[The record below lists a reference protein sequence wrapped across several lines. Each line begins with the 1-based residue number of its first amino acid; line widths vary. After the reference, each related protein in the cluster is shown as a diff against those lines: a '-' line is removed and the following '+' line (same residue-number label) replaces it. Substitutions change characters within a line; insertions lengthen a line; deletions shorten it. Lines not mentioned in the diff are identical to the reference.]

1 MGDII
6 QLKITLKDT
15 EPAIW
20 REILVDKSTTF
31 STLHVIIQIVMGWDS
46 SHLYEFNINGSRV
59 GEPHQDDQMWGLK
72 MEDASLKSLGSL
84 ISRSKLKFSYLYD
97 FGDSWEHVIQVEKI
111 LPKEE
116 NVKYPVCIDGALN
129 CPPDDCGG
137 VGGFYDLLNILKNK
151 KHPEYKEM
159 LEWMGGKYD
168 PEAFNK
174 GLVNRLL
181 QKISK

>member
-31 STLHVIIQIVMGWDS
+31 FKLHAIIQIVMGWDS
-46 SHLYEFNINGSRV
+46 SHLYEFNIKGCRI
-59 GEPHQDDQMWGLK
+59 GEPHPDDQMWGLK
-72 MEDASLKSLGSL
+72 IDDASMKSLGSL
-84 ISRSKLKFSYLYD
+84 ISGKLKFSYLYD
-97 FGDSWEHVIQVEKI
+97 FGDNWEHVIQVEKL

-137 VGGFYDLLNILKNK
+137 VWGFYDLLKILKNK
-151 KHPEYKEM
+151 KHPEHKEM

-168 PEAFNK
+168 PESFDK
-174 GLVNRLL
+174 ELVNKLL
-181 QKISK
+181 RRISQ